1 MSKKELIEI
10 QSYLDDLGA
19 DIAVETLELIKD
31 ATVNKGKSIQSL
43 VKQKFL
49 KSYVEALVLESF
61 SKHINLKLND
71 SQDDSIEVGDLE
83 KLADEVED
91 EFRQVKF
98 EIQSSIATAFENAM
112 LLAINQSIDYYVQI
126 KPVGEPIN
134 KDPC

>member
-31 ATVNKGKSIQSL
+31 ATVNRGKSIQSL

-49 KSYVEALVLESF
+49 KSYVEALVLESLA
-61 SKHINLKLND
+61 KHINPKFD
-71 SQDDSIEVGDLE
+71 GAEEGSIEVGDLE
-83 KLADEVED
+83 KLADEVEE

-112 LLAINQSIDYYVQI
+112 LLAFNQSIDYYVQI